1 MHNLVATRKK
11 ELDALG
17 VGGER
22 PDDGVF
28 TRLVSEL
35 DEDAKHGLDKGE
47 VVSSLSPYLGY
58 HTGLSTM

>member
-47 VVSSLSPYLGY
+47 VVSFLSLSLWHYSGI
-58 HTGLSTM
+58 SAM